1 MKNKIM
7 PETLGKI
14 WGLLKKN
21 KYVMAVLLVG
31 LVLILL
37 PTGAPAAHKNADRST
52 GAQTEFSLSEQENR
66 IAAALSKIEG
76 AGRVTVVLTLQ
87 CSEEHIPAKNE
98 SESRS
103 SSGGGESPETSM
115 ERSSSVVI
123 VSTGGSNETPVILKY
138 VYPRYQGALVVCE
151 GADNAAVR
159 LQIVRAV
166 SGLTGLGTDKIIV
179 TKMNKS

>member
-52 GAQTEFSLSEQENR
+52 GAQTEFSLS
-66 IAAALSKIEG
+66 
-76 AGRVTVVLTLQ
+76 
-87 CSEEHIPAKNE
+87 
-98 SESRS
+98 
-103 SSGGGESPETSM
+103 
-115 ERSSSVVI
+115 
-123 VSTGGSNETPVILKY
+123 
-138 VYPRYQGALVVCE
+138 
-151 GADNAAVR
+151 
-159 LQIVRAV
+159 
-166 SGLTGLGTDKIIV
+166 
-179 TKMNKS
+179 